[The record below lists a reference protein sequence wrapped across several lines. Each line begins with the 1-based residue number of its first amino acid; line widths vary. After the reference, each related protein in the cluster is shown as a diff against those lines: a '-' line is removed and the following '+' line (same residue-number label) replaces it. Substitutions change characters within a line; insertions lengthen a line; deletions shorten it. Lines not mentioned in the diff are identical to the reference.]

1 MAGIGRGI
9 VKAKVQEDIVA
20 ADSKARFLQ
29 DAEKFML
36 QGKTQ
41 QAIGE
46 YQKIVKSDPNDILI
60 LNTIG
65 DLYLR
70 QGDSSEANRCFT
82 QVAENYVR
90 NNFFLKAIA
99 VYKKILNTDSNN
111 LEINLTVASLCA
123 RQGLNIDARNQYLRI
138 AAIYE
143 KEKNVQDTLG
153 IYEKIVELDPTNA
166 AIQRKLAELHLA
178 QNAKDKAHFY
188 FAGAARAQSKAGKL
202 AEAVDSFK
210 LAMKLNP
217 LDQESMRGFLDCCLR
232 IGDAVPA
239 LDQLKKSLAV
249 APDNL
254 DFREMLGRAYLGS
267 RQSDLAISAFQLV
280 ISTDESRYSNFFDVA
295 QTFLD
300 AGDFDRA
307 AACLDPILS
316 ILISRRETDRAT
328 QFYEQILQHQPS
340 HIATLTRQASMFFA
354 TDNQRRYIKAL
365 DEIADT
371 YLNQQRPAEAIEYI
385 EKILQSDP
393 ENEKYRELHRTAFTE
408 AYPDADYTPPA
419 FSQEQQS
426 GPVPI
431 AAPEEAIG
439 KGEKPTTIV
448 EIDLLLNY
456 GMREKALHLLQNI
469 EAADPSNKEAR
480 IRLYS
485 LLKEEKKNRQAAEQC
500 ILLSILCRRSMDEE
514 SAQRYWS
521 EAQQLDPELTDRE
534 QDLEAFAR
542 RHGILSE
549 APGGVPGLSSNV
561 EVDLSGDL
569 LDIFFSGNQESA
581 AGDESE
587 PVVLSETAADVFP
600 QDISSPAPAKSLQ
613 EQLQEVDFYIRLGFN
628 DEARSKL
635 NEIAKL
641 APDNPELISRYQK
654 LGEADHAPVPEP
666 AAQFDYSKEQ
676 VRQAPEPVISD
687 SVEEFPDFEIDAV
700 LDKLGESQPGKAPL
714 MPAALEPQPSKPAKS
729 PFQFNEMF
737 SDLLEEVSSL
747 TDQEI
752 SMETFENHFGLG
764 TAYREMDLI
773 DDAIKE
779 FQIALRALDTD
790 RDSQKAIQCCGMLS
804 TCYIKKGMPRSVLR
818 WCQTG
823 LSIPDLSSHEA
834 LALRYDMALAHV
846 MAGSS
851 DQALEC
857 FDKIFVVDPSYR
869 DVAQKIDELKS
880 GFKRHAP

>member
-1 MAGIGRGI
+1 
-9 VKAKVQEDIVA
+9 VKAKVQEDMVA
-20 ADSKARFLQ
+20 VDSKARFLQ

-41 QAIGE
+41 QAISE
-46 YQKIVKSDPNDILI
+46 YQKIIKSDPNDVLI

-70 QGDSSEANRCFT
+70 QGDSSEANKCFS

-111 LEINLTVASLCA
+111 LDISLTVASLCA
-123 RQGLNIDARNQYLRI
+123 KQGLNIDARNQYLRI
-138 AAIYE
+138 ATIYE
-143 KEKNVQDTLG
+143 KERKVQDTLE
-153 IYEKIVELDPTNA
+153 ILEKIVELDPANG

-188 FAGAARAQSKAGKL
+188 FSGAARAQSKAGKH
-202 AEAVDSFK
+202 AEAEDSFK
-210 LAMKLNP
+210 RAMQLQP
-217 LDQESMRGFLDCCLR
+217 LDQESMKGFLDCCLR
-232 IGDAVPA
+232 GGDVIPA
-239 LDQLKKSLAV
+239 LDQLKKSLSM

-254 DFREMLGRAYLGS
+254 DFREMLGRAYLAG
-267 RQSDLAISAFQLV
+267 RQPDLAVNAFQLIV
-280 ISTDESRYSNFFDVA
+280 STDESRYSNFFDVA
-295 QTFLD
+295 QTFID
-300 AGDFDRA
+300 AGEFDRA
-307 AACLDPILS
+307 AACVDPIVS
-316 ILISRRETDRAT
+316 ILISRRETDRAI
-328 QFYEQILQHQPS
+328 QFYEQILQRQPS
-340 HIATLTRQASMFFA
+340 HIATLTRMASVFFA
-354 TDNQRRYIKAL
+354 TDNQRRYIKVL
-365 DEIADT
+365 DEIANN
-371 YLNQQRPAEAIEYI
+371 YLNQQRPAEALEYI

-393 ENEKYRELHRTAFTE
+393 ESEKYRELHRTTSAD
-408 AYPDADYTPPA
+408 AYPNAVYTPPV
-419 FSQEQQS
+419 FSQDQAA

-431 AAPEEAIG
+431 ATPADAIG

-480 IRLYS
+480 IRLFS
-485 LLKEEKKNRQAAEQC
+485 LFKEEKKNRQAAEQC

-514 SAQRYWS
+514 SAQRYWA
-521 EAQQLDPELTDRE
+521 EAQQLDSDLTSRE

-549 APGGVPGLSSNV
+549 SPGGGSRLSPNV

-569 LDIFFSGNQESA
+569 LDIFFSGNQEVA
-581 AGDESE
+581 AGDEPE
-587 PVVLSETAADVFP
+587 PVVLSETAADNFP
-600 QDISSPAPAKSLQ
+600 QDIPSAAPAKSMQ

-628 DEARSKL
+628 DEARIKL

-654 LGEADHAPVPEP
+654 LGEADYAPVPEP
-666 AAQFDYSKEQ
+666 AAQLDFSKEQ
-676 VRQAPEPVISD
+676 VRQSPESAISD
-687 SVEEFPDFEIDAV
+687 GVEEFPDFEIDAV
-700 LDKLGESQPGKAPL
+700 LDKLGENRPEKAPL
-714 MPAALEPQPSKPAKS
+714 SAAPLEPQPSKPAKS
-729 PFQFNEMF
+729 PFQFNDMF
-737 SDLLEEVSSL
+737 SDLLEEVSSI

-779 FQIALRALDTD
+779 FQIALRALDTE
-790 RDSQKAIQCCGMLS
+790 RDPQKVIQCCGMLS

-823 LSIPDLSSHEA
+823 LSVPELSSHEA
-834 LALRYDMALAHV
+834 LALRYDMGVAHA

-857 FDKIFVVDPSYR
+857 FDKIFAVDTSYR
-869 DVAQKIDELKS
+869 DVAQKIDELKG

>member
-1 MAGIGRGI
+1 
-9 VKAKVQEDIVA
+9 VKAKVQEDMVA
-20 ADSKARFLQ
+20 ADNKARLLQ

-36 QGKTQ
+36 QGKIQ
-41 QAIGE
+41 QAISE
-46 YQKIVKSDPNDILI
+46 YQKIIKSDPNDVLI

-70 QGDSSEANRCFT
+70 QGDSSEANKCFSL
-82 QVAENYVR
+82 VAENYVR

-99 VYKKILNTDSNN
+99 VYKKILNTDSNK
-111 LEINLTVASLCA
+111 LDINLTVASLCA
-123 RQGLNIDARNQYLRI
+123 KQGLNIDARNQYLRI

-143 KEKNVQDTLG
+143 KEGKARDTLE
-153 IYEKIVELDPTNA
+153 ILEKIVELDPANA
-166 AIQRKLAELHLA
+166 AIQRKLAELYLA

-188 FAGAARAQSKAGKL
+188 FSGAARAQSKAGKH
-202 AEAVDSFK
+202 AEAADSFK
-210 LAMKLNP
+210 RAMQLNP
-217 LDQESMRGFLDCCLR
+217 LDQESMRGFLDCCLSL
-232 IGDAVPA
+232 GDAAPA
-239 LDQLKKSLAV
+239 LDQLKKSLAI

-254 DFREMLGRAYLGS
+254 DFREMLGRAYLAG
-267 RQSDLAISAFQLV
+267 RQPDLAINAFQLIV
-280 ISTDESRYSNFFDVA
+280 STDESRYSNFFDVA
-295 QTFLD
+295 QAFLD
-300 AGDFDRA
+300 AGEFDRA
-307 AACLDPILS
+307 AACLDPIVS
-316 ILISRRETDRAT
+316 ILISRRETDRVI
-328 QFYEQILQHQPS
+328 QFYEQILQRQPS
-340 HIATLTRQASMFFA
+340 HIATLTRLAFMFFA

-365 DEIADT
+365 DEIANT
-371 YLNQQRPAEAIEYI
+371 YLNQQCPAEALEYI
-385 EKILQSDP
+385 EKILQADP
-393 ENEKYRELHRTAFTE
+393 ESEKYRELHRTAFAE
-408 AYPDADYTPPA
+408 AYPNTVYTPPA
-419 FSQEQQS
+419 FSQEQPA

-431 AAPEEAIG
+431 AAPVEAID
-439 KGEKPTTIV
+439 KAEKPTTIV

-485 LLKEEKKNRQAAEQC
+485 LFKEEKKSRQAAEQC

-514 SAQRYWS
+514 SAQRYWT
-521 EAQQLDPELTDRE
+521 EAQQLDPDLTSRE
-534 QDLEAFAR
+534 QNLEAFAR
-542 RHGILSE
+542 RHGLLSE
-549 APGGVPGLSSNV
+549 SPGGVPSLSPNV

-569 LDIFFSGNQESA
+569 LDIFFSGNQEVA
-581 AGDESE
+581 AGDEPE
-587 PVVLSETAADVFP
+587 PVVLSEAAADNFSHNIP
-600 QDISSPAPAKSLQ
+600 SPAPAKSLQ

-628 DEARSKL
+628 DEALSKL

-654 LGEADHAPVPEP
+654 LGEVDHAPVPEQ
-666 AAQFDYSKEQ
+666 AAQFDFSKEH
-676 VRQAPEPVISD
+676 VRQAPESAVSD
-687 SVEEFPDFEIDAV
+687 GVEKFPDFDIDAV
-700 LDKLGESQPGKAPL
+700 LDKLGESQPEKVAFKAGT
-714 MPAALEPQPSKPAKS
+714 LEPQSSKPAKS
-729 PFQFNEMF
+729 LFQFNEMF

-764 TAYREMDLI
+764 IAYREMDLT

-779 FQIALRALDTD
+779 FQIALRAIDVD
-790 RDSQKAIQCCGMLS
+790 RDPQKVIQCCGMLS

-823 LSIPDLSSHEA
+823 LSVPDLSSHEA
-834 LALRYDMALAHV
+834 LALRYDMGVAHV

-857 FDKIFVVDPSYR
+857 FDKIFAVDPSYR
-869 DVAQKIDELKS
+869 DVAQKIDELKG

>member
-1 MAGIGRGI
+1 MAGIGRGS
-9 VKAKVQEDIVA
+9 VKAKVQEDVVA
-20 ADSKARFLQ
+20 ADSKARLLQ

-36 QGKTQ
+36 QGKIQ
-41 QAIGE
+41 QAIVE
-46 YQKIVKSDPNDILI
+46 YQKIVKSDPNDVLI

-65 DLYLR
+65 DLNLR

-99 VYKKILNTDSNN
+99 VYKKILNTDSDN
-111 LEINLTVASLCA
+111 LDIILTVASLCA

-143 KEKNVQDTLG
+143 KERKVQDTLE

-188 FAGAARAQSKAGKL
+188 FSGAARAQSKAGKHL
-202 AEAVDSFK
+202 EAVDSFK
-210 LAMKLNP
+210 RAMQLNP
-217 LDQESMRGFLDCCLR
+217 LDQESMRGFLDCCLS
-232 IGDAVPA
+232 IGDAAPA
-239 LDQLKKSLAV
+239 LDQLKKSVAM
-249 APDNL
+249 APDDL
-254 DFREMLGRAYLGS
+254 DFRQMLGRAYLAS
-267 RQSDLAISAFQLV
+267 RQTDLALISFQEIV
-280 ISTDESRYSNFFDVA
+280 SKDESRYSNYFDVA
-295 QTFLD
+295 QAFLD

-307 AACLDPILS
+307 AACPDPIIS

-328 QFYEQILQHQPS
+328 QFYEQILQRQPL
-340 HIATLTRQASMFFA
+340 HIATLTRLASIFFA
-354 TDNQRRYIKAL
+354 TDNQRRYIKTL
-365 DEIADT
+365 DELVSIHLD
-371 YLNQQRPAEAIEYI
+371 QQHPAEALEYI

-393 ENEKYRELHRTAFTE
+393 ESERYRELHRTTFAE
-408 AYPDADYTPPA
+408 AYPNADYIPPA
-419 FSQEQQS
+419 FSQEQLT
-426 GPVPI
+426 GPVSI
-431 AAPEEAIG
+431 AGPAETIG

-456 GMREKALHLLQNI
+456 GMREKALHLLQDI
-469 EAADPSNKEAR
+469 EASDPSNKEAR

-485 LLKEEKKNRQAAEQC
+485 LFKEENRSREAAEQC
-500 ILLSILCRRSMDEE
+500 ILLSILYRRSMDDE
-514 SAQRYWS
+514 SAQRYWA
-521 EAQQLDPELTDRE
+521 EAQQLDPELTGRE
-534 QDLEAFAR
+534 HDLEAFAR

-549 APGGVPGLSSNV
+549 SPGGVPGLNTNA

-569 LDIFFSGNQESA
+569 LDIFFSGSQEAA

-587 PVVLSETAADVFP
+587 PVVLSETPADAYP
-600 QDISSPAPAKSLQ
+600 QDISSSAPAKSVQ

-628 DEARSKL
+628 DEALSKL

-641 APDNPELISRYQK
+641 DPDNPELISRYQK
-654 LGEADHAPVPEP
+654 LGEADHVPVPES
-666 AAQFDYSKEQ
+666 AAQLDFSKDQ
-676 VRQAPEPVISD
+676 VHQAPEPTVSD
-687 SVEEFPDFEIDAV
+687 GVGDFPDFEIDAV
-700 LDKLGESQPGKAPL
+700 LDKLGESQAEKAL
-714 MPAALEPQPSKPAKS
+714 YMPAVLAPQPSKPAKS
-729 PFQFNEMF
+729 LFQFNEMF

-747 TDQEI
+747 TDEEI

-790 RDSQKAIQCCGMLS
+790 RDPQKAIQCCGMLS

-834 LALRYDMALAHV
+834 LALRYDMGLAHV

-857 FDKIFVVDPSYR
+857 FDKIFNVDPSYR
-869 DVAQKIDELKS
+869 DVAQKIDELKG